1 MKRMVSKSFVLLS
14 ILFVLIWVLQGNSRA
29 AEGRYPSRTI
39 EFYYGFGAGGAI
51 EYQTRTWGDKV
62 GKILGVHVIP
72 VPKPGGGQVVE
83 TNLLINSPP
92 DGYTMANI
100 GQSGIVQTILL
111 SKGALSLESLR
122 IVCQNTVFGEMI
134 CVSSES
140 PWKTFQ
146 DFIDYAQKNP
156 GLKFAHLGMAT
167 NGYIRTQLLNKNVNL
182 GMIGVPFKSD
192 PEMLAAVLGKHI
204 PAGIFSPMTAKIQED
219 AGKMRIL
226 FSFADPAKFG
236 LDPNIP
242 SIRTFFDKSVA
253 DKDIETVGFVA
264 VPAKTP
270 DEIVKILERAFENA
284 AKDPEAIAG
293 MQKFRGGVD
302 FYDSKTATQN
312 LQRALEKYK
321 ALEAK

>member
-1 MKRMVSKSFVLLS
+1 MKGTAFRIFVLLS
-14 ILFVLIWVLQGNSRA
+14 ILFVVIWVLQGNSRA

-39 EFYYGFGAGGAI
+39 EFYYGFTAGGAI
-51 EYQTRTWGDKV
+51 EHQTRVWGDKL

-92 DGYTMANI
+92 DGYTIANI

-111 SKGALSLESLR
+111 SKGELSLESLR

-134 CVSSES
+134 CVPSES

-146 DFIDYAQKNP
+146 DFVDFAKKNP
-156 GLKFAHLGMAT
+156 GLKFAHPGIAA
-167 NGYIRTQLLNKNVNL
+167 NSYIRMQLLNKNANL
-182 GMIGVPFKSD
+182 GMVGVPFKGD
-192 PEMLAAVLGKHI
+192 PEVLTAVLGKHI
-204 PAGIFSPMTAKIQED
+204 PVGVFSAMTAAIQEE

-226 FSFADPAKFG
+226 FSFAAPAKFG
-236 LDPNIP
+236 LNPNIP

-270 DEIVKILERAFENA
+270 DEIVKILERAFEDA
-284 AKDPEAIAG
+284 AKDPEVIAD

-302 FYDSKTATQN
+302 FYDSKTAAQN
-312 LQRALEKYK
+312 LHRAMEKYK
-321 ALEAK
+321 ALETK